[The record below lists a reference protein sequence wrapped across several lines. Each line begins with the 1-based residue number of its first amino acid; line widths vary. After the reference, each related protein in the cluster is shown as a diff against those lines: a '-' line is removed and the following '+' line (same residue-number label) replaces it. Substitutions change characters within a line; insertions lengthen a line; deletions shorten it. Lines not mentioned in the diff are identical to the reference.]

1 VYSGDG
7 NFKTSTSSGERFT
20 VNKADATAATV
31 VKNHAGATIDN
42 GSNPASLGA
51 LAHDTA
57 TVSSANNSFTITG
70 SVAYQLY
77 SGASCASGHEIG
89 APDTQTMSSGSVPNS
104 GETGALAAGDYSY
117 QGVYSGDGNFK
128 TSTGSCEPFTVNKA
142 DATAATVVKNH
153 AGATIDNGSNPA
165 SLGALAHDTATVSS
179 ANNSFTI
186 TGSVAYQLYSGASC
200 ASGHEIGAPD
210 TQTMSSG
217 SV

>member
-77 SGASCASGHEIG
+77 SAASGPSGNETG
-89 APDTQTMSSGSVPNS
+89 APDTQTLSSGSVPNS

-117 QGVYSGDGNFK
+117 QGAYSGDGNFQ
-128 TSTGSCEPFTVNKA
+128 TSSGSCEPFTVNNA
-142 DATAATVVKNH
+142 VATAATVDKDH
-153 AGATIDNGSNPA
+153 DGFPTQRSSDLA

-186 TGSVAYQLYSGASC
+186 T
-200 ASGHEIGAPD
+200 
-210 TQTMSSG
+210 
-217 SV
+217 